1 MGFLTDKINVKQDL
15 LSVEEIS
22 QEDFGR
28 KKVKG
33 AALAVAGAVLLGP
46 LGIGAYF
53 MGGKNEFSVV
63 SISTKNG
70 ATIIA
75 QVSKDV
81 FSKLRQG
88 VMASEFYVPPVA
100 KDFFKDVDPSI
111 AKAIKFAE
119 AKSLCIKEN
128 LDLSKCRK
136 SALYPNK
143 VLLVNK
149 SGLKIGLIDV

>member
-1 MGFLTDKINVKQDL
+1 MFKLIASSYGENAALAYIDPEISIIGFDQNVECTHKLERFMGSLTDKINVKQDL

-81 FSKLRQG
+81 F
-88 VMASEFYVPPVA
+88 
-100 KDFFKDVDPSI
+100 
-111 AKAIKFAE
+111 
-119 AKSLCIKEN
+119 
-128 LDLSKCRK
+128 
-136 SALYPNK
+136 PN
-143 VLLVNK
+143 
-149 SGLKIGLIDV
+149 